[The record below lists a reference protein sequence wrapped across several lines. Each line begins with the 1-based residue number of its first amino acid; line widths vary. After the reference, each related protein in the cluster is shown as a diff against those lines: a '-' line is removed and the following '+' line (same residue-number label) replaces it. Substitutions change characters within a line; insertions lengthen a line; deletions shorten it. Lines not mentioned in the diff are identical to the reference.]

1 MKYLLILFLLFPLL
15 SIGQR
20 IDTIIN
26 NGHYTS
32 YYNYGLKQPHFVVYK
47 LYKGGGNCSRKG
59 LVFKTGGVKNSAT
72 IQDYYKSGY
81 DQGHLVSYEDYAFD
95 CIKAEA
101 TFRYYNVI
109 PQRSNLNRGVWKMY
123 EHIIRQVSQNDS
135 LLIITG
141 GSDYQSKIG
150 SGVYVPNY
158 CWKVVY
164 SLSKKVVIYA
174 LFFKNDQT
182 NAWVT
187 DETITTLEQ
196 KVGYNIRKY
205 LK

>member
-1 MKYLLILFLLFPLL
+1 MKNFLIFLLLLPLF
-15 SIGQR
+15 SFGQK
-20 IDTIIN
+20 IDTVIN
-26 NGHYTS
+26 NGYYTS
-32 YYNYGLKQPHFVVYK
+32 YYSYTLKQPHFVVYK
-47 LYKGGGNCSRKG
+47 LYKGGGDCSRKG
-59 LVFKTGGVKNSAT
+59 MVFKTGGVKNSAT
-72 IQDYYKSGY
+72 IQDYYKTGY
-81 DQGHLVSYEDYAFD
+81 DQGHLVNFEDYAYN
-95 CIKAEA
+95 CAKAEA

-109 PQRSNLNRGVWKMY
+109 PQTRNLNRGVWKMY
-123 EHIIRQVSQNDS
+123 EHIIRQVSQSDS

-141 GSDYQSKIG
+141 GTNYRTRIG
-150 SGVYVPNY
+150 SGVYVPEY

-164 SLSKKVVIYA
+164 SLSKKVVVYA

>member
-1 MKYLLILFLLFPLL
+1 MKYLLIFLFLIPLT
-15 SIGQR
+15 IFGQR

-32 YYNYGLKQPHFVVYK
+32 YYSYTLKQPHYVIYK
-47 LYKGGGNCSRKG
+47 LYKGGGNCDRRG
-59 LVFKTGGVKNSAT
+59 MTFKSGGVKFSPT
-72 IQDYYKSGY
+72 FKDYSKSGY
-81 DQGHLVSYEDYAFD
+81 DQGHLVSFEDYAYD
-95 CIKAEA
+95 CIKAES
-101 TFRYYNVI
+101 TFRYYNAV
-109 PQRSNLNRGVWKMY
+109 PQTPDLNRGVWKMY

-141 GSDYQSKIG
+141 GSDYRKKIG
-150 SGVYVPNY
+150 SVYVPEY

-174 LFFKNDQT
+174 LFFKNDQ
-182 NAWVT
+182 NDAWVT

-196 KVGYNIRKY
+196 KIGYNIRKY
-205 LK
+205 LQ